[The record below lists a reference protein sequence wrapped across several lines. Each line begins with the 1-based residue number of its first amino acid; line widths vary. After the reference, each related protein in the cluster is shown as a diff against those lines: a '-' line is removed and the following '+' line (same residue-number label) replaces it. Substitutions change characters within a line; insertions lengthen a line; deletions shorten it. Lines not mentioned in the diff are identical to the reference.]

1 MKHLIVLI
9 LALSLFSSCIKED
22 PIPQNA
28 LTGIWK
34 LNGYP
39 STNYKVE
46 ITPDGYLYWFSYND
60 IYNRVE
66 EFEVDYRINQ
76 NSIYLYYLGGN
87 SVRHI
92 LYVYRDRN
100 GGLYFTVDINTTD
113 PNGNPIRQ
121 TDTYYLMN

>member
-1 MKHLIVLI
+1 MKQVLI
-9 LALSLFSSCIKED
+9 LIATLFLLNSCVQQD
-22 PIPQNA
+22 PIPQNE

-60 IYNRVE
+60 MYNRVE

-76 NSIYLYYLGGN
+76 NSIYLYYPGGN
-87 SVRHI
+87 NVRHI
-92 LYVYRDRN
+92 LYVYRERN
-100 GGLYFTVDINTTD
+100 GRLYFNVEINTTD

>member
-1 MKHLIVLI
+1 MKHFFVLI

>member
-1 MKHLIVLI
+1 MKHFFVLI

-76 NSIYLYYLGGN
+76 NSIYLYYPGGN